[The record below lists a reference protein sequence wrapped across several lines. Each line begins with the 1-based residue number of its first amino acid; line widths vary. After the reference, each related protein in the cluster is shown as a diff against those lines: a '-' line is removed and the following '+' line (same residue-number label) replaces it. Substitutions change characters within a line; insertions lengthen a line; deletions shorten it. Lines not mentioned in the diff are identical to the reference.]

1 MKRVLTVLMA
11 LLLPFL
17 RVAAQDYSALYTKMD
32 TYFEAIKAS
41 PVEEKCSETDFLIS
55 SASDPDLRAHIAQYI
70 FQHYSASPVM
80 GDEGVA
86 VHVAREWITAG
97 KVTATPSER
106 AEAESYIRFTG
117 RSLIGMKAPVLTLR
131 DVNQQTVRVFDKPR
145 EHYTVLLFYDTTC
158 APCALETE
166 YLKRYLPTAPIP
178 LDVVAVYVG
187 IREPS
192 WARYRATGLT
202 LEGVQHLWDPGM
214 QSDFQEAYGVI
225 KTPALFL
232 IAPDCII
239 VGRRLDTKSLQA
251 LLDAMAPKEDEPAY
265 VYGSAES
272 EAIFD
277 GIFASYGDV
286 KPSDVLETAQYIEE
300 RTLGEGNPSGYTR
313 SIGDLLYYL
322 SFRQSEAYREAL
334 TPFMDRYVYGRDVWS
349 ATDSL
354 QVLTLADL
362 MKGLLSKCPVGDPVP
377 DVKVSGTLRR
387 PLRHAKILSDGTVR
401 YSRDKVVNGLS
412 LRKLR
417 GQPGVVVFA
426 SDSCSA
432 CVDAAPGIDKLLS
445 DGPRKLKVLVTRADP
460 SLLDDFDL
468 SSLPYVLFLDKKGI
482 VTRRY
487 VDL

>member
-1 MKRVLTVLMA
+1 MKRLLPVLL
-11 LLLPFL
+11 LLLPFIK
-17 RVAAQDYSALYTKMD
+17 VAAQDYSTLDAKMD
-32 TYFEAIKAS
+32 TYFEAIQAS
-41 PVEEKCSETDFLIS
+41 PVGEKCSETDFLIS
-55 SASDPDLRAHIAQYI
+55 SASDPVLRAHIAQYI
-70 FQHYSASPVM
+70 FKHYSASPVM

-97 KVTATPSER
+97 KVDATPSER
-106 AEAESYIRFTG
+106 AEAESYIRFNG

-131 DVNQQTVRVFDKPR
+131 DVNQQTVQVFDRPR
-145 EHYTVLLFYDTTC
+145 ERYTVLLFYDTTC
-158 APCALETE
+158 APCALVTE
-166 YLKRYLPTAPIP
+166 YLKRYLPTAPVP

-232 IAPDCII
+232 IAPDCTI
-239 VGRRLDTKSLQA
+239 VGRRLDAKSLQA
-251 LLDAMAPKEDEPAY
+251 LLDAMVPKEEEPAY

-272 EAIFD
+272 EAVFD

-286 KPSDVLETAQYIEE
+286 KPSDVLDTAKYIEE

-313 SIGDLLYYL
+313 SIGDMLYYL
-322 SFRQSEAYREAL
+322 SFRSSEAYRAAL
-334 TPFMDRYVYGRDVWS
+334 PSFMDEYVYDRDVWS
-349 ATDSL
+349 ASDSL

-362 MKGLLSKCPVGDPVP
+362 MKGLLSKCPVGTPVP

-387 PLRHAKILSDGTVR
+387 PLRHSKVMQDGTVKV
-401 YSRDKVVNGLS
+401 SRDKEVTGLR

-432 CVDAAPGIDKLLS
+432 CTDAAPGIDKLLS
-445 DGPRKLKVLVTRADP
+445 GGPRKLKVLVTRADP

-468 SSLPYVLFLDKKGI
+468 SSLPYVLYLDKKGI
-482 VTRRY
+482 ITRRY